1 MSVLSVLSEKI
12 IDGVSVV
19 KYRLEGNFDVNKTFD
34 CGQCF
39 RFERVE
45 NSTHEAEYAG
55 IAYGR
60 AVSFGQDGDTLY
72 VYNSSA
78 KEFEN
83 IWYHYLALDMNYAEI
98 DRKLSLCCDS
108 QAFVEAMDCGRG
120 IRILNQEPYEALIS
134 FIISQ
139 NNNIPRIKQIVER
152 LCLWCGKP
160 IEVSDVMREKLCAHS
175 SLCAFPTAEALY
187 KLGIA
192 GLFEA
197 KTGFRAKYIY
207 DAVDKLISGKL
218 DLSAVF
224 DIESTD
230 DAVKYLCAVNGV
242 GPKVASCVLLFS
254 CEKYDAFPVDV
265 WIKRAMT
272 RYFPEGDFTPT
283 VFGDYA
289 GIAQQYL
296 FYYER
301 YLGGLNSE
309 K

>member
-1 MSVLSVLSEKI
+1 MPLLSVLSEETVN
-12 IDGVSVV
+12 GTSVV
-19 KYRLEGNFDVNKTFD
+19 KYRLGGNFDVNKTFD

-45 NSTHEAEYAG
+45 NSPHEVEYAG

-60 AVSFGQDGDTLY
+60 AVSFGQDGDLLY
-72 VYNSSA
+72 VYNSTVE
-78 KEFEN
+78 EFDG
-83 IWYHYLALDMNYAEI
+83 IWYHYLGLDMDYGAI
-98 DRKLSLCCDS
+98 DACLSDCCDS
-108 QAFVEAMDCGRG
+108 HAFAAAMECGRG

-139 NNNIPRIKQIVER
+139 NNNIPRIKQIIER
-152 LCLWCGKP
+152 LCAWCGTP
-160 IEVSDVMREKLCAHS
+160 IETTAAMREKLSGHS
-175 SLCAFPTAEALY
+175 SLCAFPTASALN
-187 KLGIA
+187 KLGID

-207 DAVDKLISGKL
+207 DAVDKLLSGSV
-218 DLSAVF
+218 DMSAPF
-224 DIESTD
+224 TFERTE
-230 DAVKYLCAVNGV
+230 DAVEYLCAIKGV

-272 RYFPEGDFTPT
+272 RYFPEGDFSPS
-283 VFGDYA
+283 VFGAYA

-301 YLGGLNSE
+301 YLGGESD